1 MSIISRI
8 IKIISI
14 ILGSIIGAGFATGQ
28 EIYLFFGKYKIF
40 GIIGIVISSLIISF
54 VLYIVLKY
62 INKYKIKS
70 YDEYINKIFK
80 GNRFL
85 SYLNENI
92 ITMFLLFTFYI
103 MELGF
108 INLLFQQYGISKY
121 IGMVIIT
128 ILVYAVLIGNV
139 KNVIKVNVFL
149 VPILIIAMLYISI
162 TGIIKFN
169 STEVTLLTN
178 VNNMFIID
186 AVLYAS
192 YNFIMLLP
200 LLVSINDEKITKK
213 EIKIISISIFIIL
226 VISSIL
232 ILMLLSYFDISN
244 IEIPI
249 IYISNF
255 INNESIILGAVL
267 ILLAI
272 FTSIICVGYS
282 FLNNVSKNKK
292 KYKRNLLIM
301 CGVGFLII
309 NFSFASTMKI
319 TYTFLG
325 ALGFLQILLII
336 LANFRKN

>member
-1 MSIISRI
+1 M
-8 IKIISI
+8 
-14 ILGSIIGAGFATGQ
+14 L
-28 EIYLFFGKYKIF
+28 Y
-40 GIIGIVISSLIISF
+40 F
-54 VLYIVLKY
+54 VLNYIKKY
-62 INKYKIKS
+62 RIKN
-70 YDEYINKIFK
+70 YDEYINKLFNK
-80 GNRFL
+80 NKFL

-92 ITMFLLFTFYI
+92 ITIFLLFTFYI

-108 INLLFQQYGISKY
+108 INLLFQQYNISKY
-121 IGMVIIT
+121 IGMAIIS
-128 ILVYAVLIGNV
+128 ISVYFVLIGNV

-149 VPILIIAMLYISI
+149 VPILILAMLYISI
-162 TGIIKFN
+162 SGITKFSN
-169 STEVTLLTN
+169 TELNLLTN
-178 VNNMFIID
+178 NNNMFIID
-186 AVLYAS
+186 AILYAS

-213 EIKIISISIFIIL
+213 EIKIVCISIFTIL

-232 ILMLLSYFDISN
+232 ILILLNYFDISN

-255 INNESIILGAVL
+255 INNESVIIGVIL

-282 FLNNVSKNKK
+282 FLNNISKSKK
-292 KYKRNLLIM
+292 IYKRNLIIM
-301 CGVGFLII
+301 CLFSFLIV
-309 NFSFASTMKI
+309 NFSFASTMKV

-325 ALGFLQILLII
+325 VLGFIQILLII

>member
-1 MSIISRI
+1 M
-8 IKIISI
+8 
-14 ILGSIIGAGFATGQ
+14 L
-28 EIYLFFGKYKIF
+28 Y
-40 GIIGIVISSLIISF
+40 F
-54 VLYIVLKY
+54 VLNYIKKY
-62 INKYKIKS
+62 RIKN
-70 YDEYINKIFK
+70 YDEYINKLFNK
-80 GNRFL
+80 NKFL

-92 ITMFLLFTFYI
+92 ITIFLLFTFYI

-108 INLLFQQYGISKY
+108 INLLFQQYNISKY
-121 IGMVIIT
+121 IGMAIIS
-128 ILVYAVLIGNV
+128 ISVYFVLIGNV

-149 VPILIIAMLYISI
+149 VPILILAMLYISI
-162 TGIIKFN
+162 SGITKFSN
-169 STEVTLLTN
+169 TELNLLTN
-178 VNNMFIID
+178 NNNMFIID
-186 AVLYAS
+186 AILYAS

-213 EIKIISISIFIIL
+213 EIKIVCISIFIIL

-232 ILMLLSYFDISN
+232 ILILLNYFDISN

-255 INNESIILGAVL
+255 INNESVIIGVIL

-282 FLNNVSKNKK
+282 FLNNISKSKK
-292 KYKRNLLIM
+292 IYKRNLIIM
-301 CGVGFLII
+301 CLFSFLIV
-309 NFSFASTMKI
+309 NFSFASTMKV

-325 ALGFLQILLII
+325 VLGFIQILLII

>member
-62 INKYKIKS
+62 INKYKIKNF
-70 YDEYINKIFK
+70 DEYINKISK
-80 GNRFL
+80 ENRFL

-178 VNNMFIID
+178 VNK
-186 AVLYAS
+186 
-192 YNFIMLLP
+192 LL
-200 LLVSINDEKITKK
+200 T
-213 EIKIISISIFIIL
+213 
-226 VISSIL
+226 
-232 ILMLLSYFDISN
+232 
-244 IEIPI
+244 
-249 IYISNF
+249 
-255 INNESIILGAVL
+255 
-267 ILLAI
+267 
-272 FTSIICVGYS
+272 
-282 FLNNVSKNKK
+282 
-292 KYKRNLLIM
+292 
-301 CGVGFLII
+301 
-309 NFSFASTMKI
+309 
-319 TYTFLG
+319 
-325 ALGFLQILLII
+325 
-336 LANFRKN
+336 